1 MPAFT
6 EPPEAGRVS
15 GAVLLHLLAAPFDL
29 SLPWGVL
36 GGLPSCHVVTST
48 SGTELDLHELFHTST
63 NPPPP
68 RTACRSS
75 WCPGTS
81 YQQTSIWRARHRQFD
96 PQPSC
101 ASGTNSGKTKTSWKK
116 MEVGQ
121 GNNMKAEPVGR
132 TITKKLIVAVAADP
146 PPFAT
151 QTRLTFTR
159 TS

>member
-68 RTACRSS
+68 YSL
-75 WCPGTS
+75 PK
-81 YQQTSIWRARHRQFD
+81 QLVPRHFV
-96 PQPSC
+96 PS
-101 ASGTNSGKTKTSWKK
+101 NIDLEGKT
-116 MEVGQ
+116 Q
-121 GNNMKAEPVGR
+121 A
-132 TITKKLIVAVAADP
+132 I
-146 PPFAT
+146 
-151 QTRLTFTR
+151 
-159 TS
+159 

>member
-63 NPPPP
+63 NPPPVQP
-68 RTACRSS
+68 AEAAGAQALRTSK
-75 WCPGTS
+75 
-81 YQQTSIWRARHRQFD
+81 HRFGGQD
-96 PQPSC
+96 TGNLIPSPPVP
-101 ASGTNSGKTKTSWKK
+101 
-116 MEVGQ
+116 VGQ
-121 GNNMKAEPVGR
+121 TVGR
-132 TITKKLIVAVAADP
+132 QKRLGRRWRWDKGIT
-146 PPFAT
+146 
-151 QTRLTFTR
+151 
-159 TS
+159 